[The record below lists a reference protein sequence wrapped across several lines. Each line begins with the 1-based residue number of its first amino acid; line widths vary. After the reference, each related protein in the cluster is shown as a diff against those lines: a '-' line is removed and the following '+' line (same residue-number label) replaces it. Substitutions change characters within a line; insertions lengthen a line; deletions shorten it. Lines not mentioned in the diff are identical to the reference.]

1 MTERQLDAFVKRL
14 TLEEKV
20 SLMSGRDFWQTK
32 PLPDKGVWPLRLSDG
47 PHGLRKEDAK
57 NAKANGGHSVKAT
70 CFPTAAALACS
81 WDESLAQEVGA
92 AIAEECRAHG
102 VGVLLGPGVNI
113 KRSPLGGRNFEYFS
127 EDPLVSGKMG
137 AAMIRGIQQKG
148 VGASLKHFAANN
160 QETLRMTI
168 SAEVDER
175 ALHEIYLKPF
185 EIAVKES
192 HPATVMC
199 SYNRI
204 NGEYASQNKT
214 LLTDIL
220 RREWGFDGLVMS
232 DWGAVDDRAAAV
244 DAGLDL
250 EMPYSG
256 GDTDRAVAAAVREG
270 RLSQQALDTA
280 VKNVLRAVA
289 KYARRPRRTYSQPE
303 HRRLAE
309 KACARSA
316 VLLKNDGILPL
327 KRQDNLAIIGALAAG
342 TGRYQGGG
350 SSVVNAHAPMG
361 FTGAMAERGW
371 AYINYAPG
379 YRTEHSQPDPDL
391 EEQAVQFARTA
402 QTVVYFMGLTD
413 LYESEGFDRTH
424 MRLPENQTRLLE
436 KLAEANSNLVVV
448 LAGGSP
454 VETPWLDK
462 TRGVLYTA
470 LGGEGL
476 GAATYRLLFG
486 EVCPSGKLTETWP
499 VRLED
504 TPCEQHFPMGPRVVT
519 YNESIYVGYRY
530 YEKAGQ
536 AVRFPFGYGL
546 SYTRFSYRDLQ
557 VEPDTDGALRVRVRL
572 ANCGDRAGDEIVQIY
587 AGCPHSAVHRPVRVL
602 AGFAR
607 VSLEKG
613 EEKQVEILIPRD
625 RLAFFDTL
633 QHRFVVEAGQYE
645 ICAGGSSQDLPL
657 RKNILVAGEAVM
669 PLYAQS
675 VEGPY
680 GAFSD
685 NRFSD
690 AAFYA
695 VHSRTPQNNALPQ
708 PGEYD
713 RNTPLRQM
721 QESRVART
729 LAACAKL
736 MTKHTLHF
744 SPNAAVNKKV
754 SQAMVGDLPFRNVQR
769 NAWFVLT
776 PKRAQTIL
784 NACNRAKNAPKKD

>member
-14 TLEEKV
+14 TLKEKA

-47 PHGLRKEDAK
+47 PHGLRKEDLK
-57 NAKANGGHSVKAT
+57 NAKENGGHSVKAT

-81 WDESLAQEVGA
+81 WDEELAEQVGA
-92 AIAEECRAHG
+92 AIAEECRSHG

-127 EDPLVSGKMG
+127 EDPLAAGKMG
-137 AAMIRGIQQKG
+137 AAMIRGIQKRG
-148 VGASLKHFAANN
+148 VGASLKHFAVNN

-175 ALHEIYLKPF
+175 ALREIYLKPF
-185 EIAVKES
+185 EIAVKEGK
-192 HPATVMC
+192 PATVMC

-204 NGEYASQNKT
+204 NGVYASQNKM

-220 RREWGFDGLVMS
+220 RREWGFEGLVMS
-232 DWGAVDDRAAAV
+232 DWGAVDDRAAGVA
-244 DAGLDL
+244 AGLDL

-256 GDTDRAVAAAVREG
+256 GATDEDVVRAVQGG
-270 RLSQQALDTA
+270 RLSEQALDAA
-280 VKNVLRAVA
+280 VKNVLRLVA
-289 KYARRPRRTYSQPE
+289 AYAHKPRTPYHQAA
-303 HRRLAE
+303 HRSLAE
-309 KACARSA
+309 KACEKSA

-327 KRQDNLAIIGALAAG
+327 EKQSNLAVIGALAAG

-361 FTGAMAERGW
+361 FTGAMAQRGW

-379 YRTEHSQPDPDL
+379 YRTEHTRSDAEL
-391 EEQAVQFARTA
+391 EEQAVRYARTA

-424 MRLPENQTRLLE
+424 MRLPENQTHLLE
-436 KLAEANSNLVVV
+436 KLAEANPNLVVV

-454 VETPWLDK
+454 MEVPWLDQV
-462 TRGVLYTA
+462 RAVLYTV

-476 GAATYRLLFG
+476 GEATYRLLFG
-486 EVCPSGKLTETWP
+486 EACPSGKLSETWP
-499 VRLED
+499 LRLED
-504 TPCEQHFPMGPRVVT
+504 NPSARYFPMGPRVVT

-530 YEKAGQ
+530 YDKAGQ

-546 SYTRFSYRDLQ
+546 SYTRFVYRDLH
-557 VEPDTDGALRVRVRL
+557 VDTGKNGELLVKVRL
-572 ANCGDRAGDEIVQIY
+572 ANVGDRAGDEIVQIY
-587 AGCPHSAVHRPVRVL
+587 AGCPHSSVHRPVRVL
-602 AGFAR
+602 VGFAR
-607 VSLEKG
+607 VSLKPG
-613 EEKQVEILIPRD
+613 EERQVEISVPRD
-625 RLAFFDTL
+625 RLAFYDPT

-645 ICAGGSSQDLPL
+645 ICAGASSRDLPL
-657 RKNILVAGEAVM
+657 RKAVLVSGEAVM

-675 VEGPY
+675 ADGPY

-690 AAFYA
+690 AAFYG
-695 VHSRTPQNNALPQ
+695 VHSRPPQNNALPH

-721 QESRVART
+721 NESKLARMLASAARV
-729 LAACAKL
+729 
-736 MTKHTLHF
+736 MTRKTLHF
-744 SPNAAVNKKV
+744 SPHAQVNQKV
-754 SQAMVGDLPFRNVQR
+754 AYAMVGDLPFRNIQR
-769 NAWFVLT
+769 NAWFLLNVKQAGRVLD
-776 PKRAQTIL
+776 L
-784 NACNRAKNAPKKD
+784 CNRSNKK